1 MSEKQKEKKK
11 QLIRLQ
17 KEEERAAVNATGV
30 AEGHSSKKN
39 NKKVRLENKKM
50 NKLLQQKII
59 LFLFEDCDKANSKRK
74 WGD

>member
-1 MSEKQKEKKK
+1 
-11 QLIRLQ
+11 
-17 KEEERAAVNATGV
+17 VNAAGV

-50 NKLLQQKII
+50 NKLLQQKMI